1 MAHGFFGLM
10 KPYGG
15 RRSSATATGM
25 RQNQAGK
32 DMCQMCRR
40 MNQRFLRG
48 DVSHAQ
54 EIRDARPGIISDG
67 PRKIAYD
74 MGQPAKQKH
83 SQDSEL
89 RKRSAPGPDVFSE

>member
-40 MNQRFLRG
+40 INQRFLG
-48 DVSHAQ
+48 KTLA
-54 EIRDARPGIISDG
+54 IF
-67 PRKIAYD
+67 
-74 MGQPAKQKH
+74 AKECYN
-83 SQDSEL
+83 D
-89 RKRSAPGPDVFSE
+89 F